1 VKELLTRRLLAAVPT
16 LIAVSIASFLLIH
29 LLPGDPVDFMLGDQA
44 LPAAKDELR
53 RALHLDRALPVQY
66 ALFLS
71 DLVTGRLTSLHTQEP
86 VLPTLAAR
94 FGWTL
99 LLTVAA
105 MAVALCIA
113 LPAGAYSAVKAGKL
127 PDHAAMT
134 LALLGVSMPTFWLGP
149 LLILLFAFKLN
160 WFPVAGAREPL
171 SIVLPALTLGSGLA
185 AILARMTRA
194 SMMEVLPLEFVT
206 AARARGLRERDVI
219 VRHALRAA
227 LLPVVT
233 LLGLQFGALL
243 SGSLITEEIFGWP
256 GLGREVVGAVRARDF
271 PMFQGAVLLI
281 SAAYLAVNLLTDVA
295 YAWVAPWIRTR
306 GA

>member
-1 VKELLTRRLLAAVPT
+1 MKELLARRLASAVPT

-29 LLPGDPVDFMLGDQA
+29 LLPGDPVDFMLGEQA
-44 LPAAKDELR
+44 LPQAKAELR
-53 RALHLDRALPVQY
+53 AALHLDRALPVQY
-66 ALFLS
+66 GLFLR
-71 DLVTGRLTSLHTQEP
+71 DVVTGRLTSLHTHEA
-86 VLPTLAAR
+86 VLPTLAVR
-94 FGWTL
+94 FAWTL
-99 LLTVAA
+99 VLTVAA
-105 MAVALCIA
+105 MAIAVAIA
-113 LPAGAYSAVKAGKL
+113 IPAGVYSAVRAGRL

-134 LALLGVSMPTFWLGP
+134 VALLGVSMPTFWLGP
-149 LLILLFAFKLN
+149 LLILLFAFQLN

-171 SIVLPALTLGSGLA
+171 SVVLPAVTLGSGLA

-194 SMMEVLPLEFVT
+194 SMLEVLPLEFVT
-206 AARARGLRERDVI
+206 AARARGIRERDVI

-295 YAWVAPWIRTR
+295 YAWVDPRIRTR
-306 GA
+306 AT

>member
-1 VKELLTRRLLAAVPT
+1 VRELLLRRLFSAVPT

-29 LLPGDPVDFMLGDQA
+29 LLPGDPIDFMLGEQA
-44 LPAAKDELR
+44 LPQAKAELR
-53 RALHLDRALPVQY
+53 EALHLDRSLPVQY
-66 ALFLS
+66 GLFVR
-71 DLVTGRLTSLHTQEP
+71 DLVTGRLTSLHTKEA
-86 VLPTLAAR
+86 VLPTLVVR

-99 LLTVAA
+99 VLTVAA
-105 MAVALCIA
+105 MAIA
-113 LPAGAYSAVKAGKL
+113 IAIAIPAGAYSAVKAGRL

-134 LALLGVSMPTFWLGP
+134 VALLGVSMPTFWLGP
-149 LLILLFAFKLN
+149 LLILLFAFQLN

-171 SIVLPALTLGSGLA
+171 SVVLPAVTLGSGLA

-194 SMMEVLPLEFVT
+194 SMLEVLPLEFVT
-206 AARARGLRERDVI
+206 AARARGIRERDVI

-281 SAAYLAVNLLTDVA
+281 SAAYLAVNLLTDLA
-295 YAWVAPWIRTR
+295 YAWVDPRIRTR
-306 GA
+306 AS